1 MSLAKRVWSLSG
13 AGVLFAGVL
22 MTGCDQS
29 VVAEHDAGAGPATTT
44 GRDAGR
50 PATTATAAATPAA
63 TLTSRPDLVDAG
75 ASDAAAGAVT
85 MAEVGKAIDVTLE
98 PKSGSNVAGSVRFV
112 QEKDGVK
119 ITATFTR
126 APAGKHGLHIHEKG
140 DCSDP
145 KAESAGDHFKIGQ
158 QLHGMPSGSSHDGAD
173 PEAKTHLGDLGNI
186 DIDKGG
192 GGKLEHTILKATLAP
207 GQQTSLVGHAILLH
221 EHEDD
226 GKDPSGHAGGRI
238 ACGVIK

>member
-1 MSLAKRVWSLSG
+1 MSLAKRRVRSLSG
-13 AGVLFAGVL
+13 AGVLLSGA
-22 MTGCDQS
+22 MIWGCNEQP

-50 PATTATAAATPAA
+50 PATTATAPPAA

-75 ASDAAAGAVT
+75 PSDAAVGTVT

-112 QEKDGVK
+112 QEKEGVK
-119 ITATFTR
+119 VTATFTR
-126 APAGKHGLHIHEKG
+126 APAGKHGLHIHEKA

-145 KAESAGDHFKIGQ
+145 KAENAGDHFKIGR
-158 QLHGMPSGSSHDGAD
+158 QLHGNPSGSSHDGAD
-173 PEAKTHLGDLGNI
+173 PDAKTHIGDLGNI

-207 GQQTSLVGHAILLH
+207 GQPTSLVGHAILLH